1 MFYSSFIVGFEELVK
16 NIIEK
21 EYKNISLIKILNGAV
36 ITKSSSYNNLK
47 DIPFLNNHFFIIKYS
62 EETNINNFINSLD
75 KLQLK
80 KSDNKKSFR
89 VIISEQNN
97 LISIDNKIL
106 SKLERKIQKET
117 GNYVN
122 RIKPSI
128 EYWILKRSEGI
139 ILFMERIN
147 KHKSFDKQLKKG
159 ELREDLCYF
168 LNYLSKPSNDDIFL
182 DCFCGSGAI
191 IKERIKMN
199 KFNMI
204 FGIDIKNEYIQELK
218 KIYKNRNNIIFK
230 NIDFFENK
238 FEENFISKIVTDPPW
253 GIYEKLDNIQ
263 LFYQDFIDVSYKI
276 LKDNGILV
284 ILTACK
290 DEMNIINNKFSLLEK
305 YDILVS
311 GKKAS
316 VYVYK
321 K

>member
-16 NIIEK
+16 NIISK
-21 EYKNISLIKILNGAV
+21 ENNISLFKILNGAI

-47 DIPFLNNHFFIIKYS
+47 NFSFLNNHFFIIKYL
-62 EETNINNFINSLD
+62 EETDISNFINKLD

-80 KSDNKKSFR
+80 KSDIKKSFR
-89 VIISEQNN
+89 IIISDQNN
-97 LISIDNKIL
+97 LISVDNNIL
-106 SKLERKIQKET
+106 SKLENKIEKET

-122 RIKPSI
+122 RIKPDI

-139 ILFMERIN
+139 IFFMERIN

-168 LNYLSKPSNDDIFL
+168 LNYLSNPSKDDIFL

-191 IKERIKMN
+191 IKERIKIN
-199 KFNMI
+199 KYNMI
-204 FGIDIKNEYIQELK
+204 FGVDIIKEYIQELK
-218 KIYKNRNNIIFK
+218 KLYKGRNNIIFK
-230 NIDFFENK
+230 NINFFENK
-238 FEENFISKIVTDPPW
+238 FENNFITKIVTDPPW
-253 GIYEKLDNIQ
+253 GNYENIKDLQ
-263 LFYQDFIDVSYKI
+263 SFYQNFIDIANKI
-276 LKDNGILV
+276 LKPKGIL
-284 ILTACK
+284 ILLTACK
-290 DEMNIINNKFSLLEK
+290 EEMNNININLKLMEK

-316 VYVYK
+316 VYVFK